1 MGSTFFS
8 LHYHLVSRPKNDDP
22 SLSQNGNHVFI
33 LTGVPEIVG
42 GVEDHVHV
50 LASLRP
56 VHCIAD
62 VLRDL
67 KKESSTWAKENF
79 DRRFTWAFTVSPRA
93 TDSVRRYIATQQA
106 HHRKRSFVDE
116 LRELLNAAGI
126 EFDER
131 YLL

>member
-1 MGSTFFS
+1 
-8 LHYHLVSRPKNDDP
+8 
-22 SLSQNGNHVFI
+22 
-33 LTGVPEIVG
+33 
-42 GVEDHVHV
+42 
-50 LASLRP
+50 

-79 DRRFTWAFTVSPRA
+79 DRRFTWQEGYAVFTVSPTA
-93 TDSVRRYIATQQA
+93 TDSVRRYIAMQET
-106 HHRKRSFVDE
+106 HHHKHSFVDE

-126 EFDER
+126 EYDEK